1 MQSKLLLIGSGK
13 WPEKIASIVQSQNL
27 VSEITNI
34 AAREFLKLGTKQ
46 VEMLLQGNTLWIA
59 TTCSLG
65 IEVEAYKD
73 FLFEPVGPSQNYKLQ
88 PPDATL
94 KAVYGPSTFPVTR
107 ETAVW
112 DKSLWQGLN
121 VVPIR
126 VGVAVQSCAQF
137 AFGFKT
143 SDDVVL
149 IGYEV
154 EFTARGTR
162 TIAGH
167 RA

>member
-1 MQSKLLLIGSGK
+1 MGDAQ
-13 WPEKIASIVQSQNL
+13 AQ
-27 VSEITNI
+27 
-34 AAREFLKLGTKQ
+34 KQ
-46 VEMLLQGNTLWIA
+46 VHYVTLWIA
-59 TTCSLG
+59 TTGSVDL
-65 IEVEAYKD
+65 EVEAYKD
-73 FLFEPVGPSQNYKLQ
+73 FLFDAVGPSQKYKLQ

-94 KAVYGPSTFPVTR
+94 KPVYGPTTFAVTR

-143 SDDVVL
+143 SSDIVL
-149 IGYEV
+149 VGYEV

-167 RA
+167 KV